1 VLINRYAE
9 RAALDSLLQVLRG
22 RRSGVLVLRG
32 EPGVGKTAL
41 LDYAIESAAGL
52 RIAHVSGVESEMEL
66 AFAALHQL
74 CAPMLGELDRLPG
87 PQRAAL
93 EVAFGLRDGDPPDRF
108 LVGLAVLSLLSAAAE
123 QQPLLCVVDDAQW
136 LDRAS
141 SQVLAFVA
149 RRLVAEPVG
158 LLAAV
163 REPGG
168 DFDGLPELPVGG
180 LSADDAREL
189 LGSVVRGPLDERVRE
204 RIIAETG
211 GNPLA
216 LLELSPDLTTTGLG
230 GGFRLLP
237 EGPALSHRIEDCFR
251 RRVEGLPAATR
262 RLLLV
267 AAADPTGDPVLLW
280 RAAGRL
286 GIAPEAAASAEDTGW
301 LTIGQRVSFRHPL
314 ARSAV
319 YRGAASPEELR
330 AAHRALAEATDPEAD
345 PERRAWHRAQAV
357 AGPDEQVADE
367 LERWAGRAQA
377 HGGPAKAAAFLE
389 RSAAL
394 TPGPARRAE
403 RALAAAQATYQA
415 GALDGAL
422 RLLAVAEAGPLDE
435 LRSAQADLLRGQIAL
450 AANWGSDAPPLL
462 VKAARRLERLDPR
475 LARETYL
482 DALGAAIFAAQMA
495 PGGLREVALAARA
508 APPAQPAHAA
518 DLLLD
523 GLALLISEGYAAGVP
538 TLRQALAGFRG
549 DSITREEQLR
559 WVWLA
564 QQTALMVW
572 DYQSLDVLSARHV
585 ALARETGSLATV
597 STAYHI
603 RAGVHL
609 WAAEFTE
616 AEAMAAEAD
625 SVSAAIGSSGTP
637 YGALALEVFRGRE
650 AEAAALAET
659 TRKDAERRGEGV
671 GLSFVWWAT
680 AVLCNSL
687 GRYAEAQAA
696 AEQASEDQP
705 VLWSG
710 VSALAELIEAATRSG
725 SPGSAAAAF
734 GRLAEITSACGT
746 DWALGLEARCRALIS
761 DGEAADRSYREAI
774 DRLGRD
780 GVRLEA
786 ARARLLYGEWLR
798 RRQRSREARDQLRSA
813 YQAFD
818 SMGAEAFAERA
829 RVELR
834 ASGGSARKRAAP
846 QDDLTAQE
854 ALIARLAGGGA
865 SNPEIAA
872 QLFLSPATVAY
883 HLRKT
888 FTKLG
893 ISSRGQLASAP
904 PGLSAVP
911 VLPVTRRPGRPPAHA
926 AAGRSA
932 RRWQAA

>member
-1 VLINRYAE
+1 VLTNRHSE
-9 RAALDSLLQVLRG
+9 RAVIDSLLQGVRG
-22 RRSGVLVLRG
+22 GRSGVLVLRG
-32 EPGVGKTAL
+32 EPGVGKTSL
-41 LDYAIESAAGL
+41 LDYATESAAGL
-52 RIAHVSGVESEMEL
+52 RIARVSGVESEIEL
-66 AFAALHQL
+66 AYAALHQL
-74 CAPMLGELDRLPG
+74 CAPMLDDLDRLPG

-93 EVAFGLRDGDPPDRF
+93 DVAFGLRDGDAPDRF
-108 LVGLAVLSLLSAAAE
+108 LVGLAVLSLLSAVAE
-123 QQPLLCVVDDAQW
+123 QRPLLCVIDDVPW

-149 RRLVAEPVG
+149 RRLLAEPVG
-158 LLAAV
+158 LLAAA

-168 DFDGLPELPVGG
+168 DFHGLPELLVQG
-180 LSADDAREL
+180 LPADDAREL
-189 LGSVVRGPLDERVRE
+189 LGSVIRGPLDERVRE

-216 LLELSPDLTTTGLG
+216 LLELSSDLIDTEPG
-230 GGFRLLP
+230 GGFCLLP
-237 EGPALSHRIEDCFR
+237 EGPALPQRIEDCFR
-251 RRVEGLPAATR
+251 RRFGTLPAATQ

-286 GIAPEAAASAEDTGW
+286 GIEPEAAAPAEATGC
-301 LTIGQRVSFRHPL
+301 LTIGQRVTFRHPL

-319 YRGAASPEELR
+319 YRGAASPEDLR
-330 AAHRALAEATDPEAD
+330 AAHQALAEATDPEAD

-377 HGGPAKAAAFLE
+377 RGGPAKAAAFLE

-415 GALDGAL
+415 GALDAAL
-422 RLLAVAEAGPLDE
+422 TLLPAAEAGPLDE
-435 LRSAQADLLRGQIAL
+435 LRSARADLLRGQIAL
-450 AANWGSDAPPLL
+450 AANWGADAPPLL
-462 VKAARRLERLDPR
+462 LKAAGRLERLDPR

-482 DALGAAIFAAQMA
+482 DALGAATFAAQMA
-495 PGGLREVALAARA
+495 PGGLREVARAARA
-508 APPAQPAHAA
+508 APSAQPARPA
-518 DLLLD
+518 DLLLN
-523 GLALLISEGYAAGVP
+523 GLALLISESHAAGVP
-538 TLRQALAGFRG
+538 TLRQALAGFRS

-585 ALARETGSLATV
+585 ALAWETGSLATL
-597 STAYHI
+597 STGYQI

-609 WAAEFTE
+609 WAGEFAE

-650 AEAAALAET
+650 VEAAALAET

-671 GLSFVWWAT
+671 GLSFVYWAT

-687 GRYAEAQAA
+687 GRYEEALAA

-710 VSALAELIEAATRSG
+710 VSALAEYIEAATRSG
-725 SPGSAAAAF
+725 SSGSAAAAF
-734 GRLAEITSACGT
+734 GRLAGITSGCGT
-746 DWALGLEARCRALIS
+746 DWALGLEARCRALVS

-774 DRLGRD
+774 DRLGRE
-780 GVRLEA
+780 GVRMEA

-798 RRQRSREARDQLRSA
+798 RRQRSREARDQLRTA
-813 YQAFD
+813 YEAFG

-829 RVELR
+829 RIELR
-834 ASGGSARKRAAP
+834 ASGGSARKRIGP
-846 QDDLTAQE
+846 RDNLTAQE
-854 ALIARLAGGGA
+854 ALIAGLAGGGA

-883 HLRKT
+883 HLRKV
-888 FTKLG
+888 FTKLSIG
-893 ISSRGQLASAP
+893 SRGQLAS
-904 PGLSAVP
+904 
-911 VLPVTRRPGRPPAHA
+911 VLPGKI
-926 AAGRSA
+926 
-932 RRWQAA
+932 